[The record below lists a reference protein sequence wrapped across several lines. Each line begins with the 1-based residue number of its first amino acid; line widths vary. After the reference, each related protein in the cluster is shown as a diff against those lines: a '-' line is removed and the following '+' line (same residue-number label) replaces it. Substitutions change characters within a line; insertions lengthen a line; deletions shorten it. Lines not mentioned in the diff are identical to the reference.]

1 MQKAESE
8 LDDTDSAFILIC
20 DHSCE
25 GDPTIW
31 RKSYDAFSLFE
42 FFYLVGVGRQALPG
56 LDAEHFGAVGM
67 PQKKVFETVEG
78 YFNDFF
84 VCFFILECR
93 FS

>member
-25 GDPTIW
+25 GNFTFLGKVDH
-31 RKSYDAFSLFE
+31 AFSLFE
-42 FFYLVGVGRQALPG
+42 FFYLIGVGRQALPG

-67 PQKKVFETVEG
+67 PQK
-78 YFNDFF
+78 N
-84 VCFFILECR
+84 I
-93 FS
+93 